1 MSFMRKVS
9 LFLGFLFFCCIASA
23 QTLRLAVYQY
33 ADNPRIKNLQPLADH
48 LTKQTGVAT
57 SVKSYP
63 NVHLL
68 IKAMQ
73 QDEVDVAFISTFGYL
88 LLEADKQQ
96 HNMQPVTALVAHNAK
111 DNYKTAFVSR
121 KESRVQQ
128 FNDLK
133 QYAFETRIAFVASG
147 STSGNLVPRLL
158 LNRIG
163 LKEPEKEFQSV
174 KYSGTHKRAIELLLK
189 DSADV
194 AAMGSTEWDKLDSV
208 SKSRLNL
215 LFLSSEIPLGP
226 VLVNKKVD
234 KKLQQQILTELLRVH
249 GSNPEALHALKEA
262 WSEAKQATHFISIKR
277 NYYTPYLKQFG
288 DLKQTQRIIQQF
300 VQQ

>member
-1 MSFMRKVS
+1 MRK
-9 LFLGFLFFCCIASA
+9 LILIAILHSTCYLLSA
-23 QTLRLAVYQY
+23 QELRLAVYQY

-48 LTKQTGVAT
+48 LSKQTGIAT

-63 NVHLL
+63 TVHLL
-68 IKAMQ
+68 VKAMQ

-88 LLEADKQQ
+88 LLEADKQK
-96 HNMQPVTALVAHNAK
+96 HNMQPVAALIAPNAK

-121 KESRVQQ
+121 KESRVQK

-133 QYAFETRIAFVASG
+133 QYASQTRMAFVASG

-174 KYSGTHKRAIELLLK
+174 KYSGTHKKAIEFVLN

-208 SKSRLNL
+208 SKSKLNL
-215 LFLSSEIPLGP
+215 LYLSSEIPLGP
-226 VLVNKKVD
+226 VLINKKVD
-234 KKLQQQILTELLRVH
+234 KKLQQQIITELLRVH
-249 GSNPEALHALKEA
+249 DSNPEALQALKEA
-262 WSEAKQATHFISIKR
+262 WSEAKQATHFISIKKD
-277 NYYTPYLKQFG
+277 YYTPYLKQFG
-288 DLKQTQRIIQQF
+288 DLRQTQKIIQQF